1 MKKKNMKPIVLS
13 ALLALSFGA
22 VSVGTTFALF
32 TDVAEA
38 NVAVK
43 AGEVKVTN
51 EIQILEAKSLNDHA
65 ETVTSGTDV
74 TYINGGTANVDNT
87 TGKVTIS
94 RWTPGDSVTLQTTPV
109 NGSNV
114 KTKMRLRVVMSG
126 DLAPALKVTGI
137 KNNTNAFVISGKKTY
152 CTAWTL
158 TEAGVNP
165 DAYDVKIEFPDSD
178 NGKILFGSEN
188 KDNKYQGKE
197 AEIHIYYEAVQ
208 GNAAID
214 DLLERV
220 NSRLAEEEIIDGK
233 ANDTMHEAFA
243 DLEDLLTPAD
253 AKSNHFV
260 WNYETDAFARESAV
274 TADQY
279 KYFKVADEYVTDFS
293 MYASEAWTHTDVA
306 LTGLGFDAGAHTD
319 IASITYTG
327 AAEAREN
334 IIRTNGGSLTVNAAQ
349 DTIRH
354 YGNADTVNIVAVAS
368 NSYHVYGVVPF
379 IQISKGRVAI
389 EETGKVTG
397 IHVANVQTVEQNGEI
412 TKTANTFSHD
422 VVLTLNGENVKLTR
436 DTAGTDINDPI
447 LVCEVQEDENSD
459 EYIWLFGDGTIE
471 NAKVYVTDSKDA
483 PDTSVKST
491 TTQDNAS
498 AAAKAIANNA
508 VNTGTEA
515 DPVYEAQES
524 GKSAEAAEFVA
535 TAFASGNGTQ
545 NDPFLIETTEHWM
558 NISHIYDKIGQT
570 TYYKVIS
577 DLNFANQDPCVNR
590 YEYAGATYEDRYY
603 CLTDD
608 ATQDMHIDLND
619 HTLSNVDYPLFD
631 VIYHLDIH
639 NGKIGYTG
647 EYGGIVDSVSSRAE
661 TSLNVHD
668 LVLFGTIDTSYSHF
682 GPVVSYCYLKNDYNC
697 TVTLENINN
706 QLKITN
712 ARTSSYTG
720 GFIGYIQGS
729 KASLIVKDCTFSGS
743 IQGMYVGGFV
753 GGCSAPNGSP
763 VVSTGNKVNGSLLGS
778 TSAKAFG
785 LSGNVTGG
793 KETVNAIENSVTVSN
808 TATIKTISPD
818 TNLVS
823 TSIEYGEEFVI
834 NHSNSNVAYYTATLS
849 FNIDMAD
856 GSSGGYPRNI
866 MFTINT
872 TQANEYNTGLFKCY
886 IESSETN
893 NSTSENLVLNQSGVV
908 VWKVGD
914 TYYVYSDAYKL
925 STNGKAYLYIY
936 GYDADGGLVTYINA
950 SYVSKK

>member
-51 EIQILEAKSLNDHA
+51 EIQILEAKSLNDYA
-65 ETVTSGTDV
+65 ETVTGGTDV

-178 NGKILFGSEN
+178 NGEILFGSEN

-243 DLEDLLTPAD
+243 DLEGLLTPAD

-260 WNYETDAFARESAV
+260 WNYETDAFAREAAV

-279 KYFKVADEYVTDFS
+279 KYFKVADDYVTDFS

-422 VVLTLNGENVKLTR
+422 VVLTLNGEDVKLTR
-436 DTAGTDINDPI
+436 DTAGTNINDPI

-471 NAKVYVTDSKDA
+471 NAQVYVTDSKDA
-483 PDTSVKST
+483 PDTSVGST

-515 DPVYEAQES
+515 APVYEAQES
-524 GKSAEAAEFVA
+524 GITAEEAKLDSAGLDGSGTEA
-535 TAFASGNGTQ
+535 
-545 NDPFLIETTEHWM
+545 DPFLI
-558 NISHIYDKIGQT
+558 Y
-570 TYYKVIS
+570 
-577 DLNFANQDPCVNR
+577 NFATMQKITDYYDEGYKYFKVAMEKTVDGEIDCTGWAPVYLNGSFDGNGVHFKNVTANLFQAVGHKLENQNITLKNFDATMNVSDNRTYGAAALVKNIFNGGTTTFDNVDVHGYLEGYWNMGSYYNYGTANYDDEGCDYEVVFNDCVSDATLVCASGNTIGGLFGHSFEGKDNSFTMRVNNSR
-590 YEYAGATYEDRYY
+590 YEGQMYLTTKTGKGNKYFGMTSDYNNAHNHFFFDGAEDTFTNGDAKNAGAYTNSVKINNVVAAKSADGYRIAKQEGAAKIVATVTAQ
-603 CLTDD
+603 LTAYDNQNVKIANLAGITMVLASREFTSLDD
-608 ATQDMHIDLND
+608 ETIKVLDLFNGVALNKNASKYDANIVNDILNVELATNANYKDGTIRLQVNQYDANGQI
-619 HTLSNVDYPLFD
+619 LSAGT
-631 VIYHLDIH
+631 LDIA
-639 NGKIGYTG
+639 TC
-647 EYGGIVDSVSSRAE
+647 S
-661 TSLNVHD
+661 
-668 LVLFGTIDTSYSHF
+668 
-682 GPVVSYCYLKNDYNC
+682 GP
-697 TVTLENINN
+697 
-706 QLKITN
+706 
-712 ARTSSYTG
+712 TSSW
-720 GFIGYIQGS
+720 
-729 KASLIVKDCTFSGS
+729 IVK
-743 IQGMYVGGFV
+743 
-753 GGCSAPNGSP
+753 
-763 VVSTGNKVNGSLLGS
+763 
-778 TSAKAFG
+778 
-785 LSGNVTGG
+785 
-793 KETVNAIENSVTVSN
+793 
-808 TATIKTISPD
+808 
-818 TNLVS
+818 
-823 TSIEYGEEFVI
+823 
-834 NHSNSNVAYYTATLS
+834 
-849 FNIDMAD
+849 
-856 GSSGGYPRNI
+856 
-866 MFTINT
+866 
-872 TQANEYNTGLFKCY
+872 
-886 IESSETN
+886 
-893 NSTSENLVLNQSGVV
+893 
-908 VWKVGD
+908 
-914 TYYVYSDAYKL
+914 
-925 STNGKAYLYIY
+925 
-936 GYDADGGLVTYINA
+936 
-950 SYVSKK
+950 